1 MNISNFIYE
10 WLRQIVFVFIILSLF
25 KIIMPKGNMKRYLDH
40 VIGLLIII
48 TLVFPLIKITDKDLD
63 FGGLKLEENIDTIK
77 PSKNIL
83 EAYNNEIENLY
94 IGKIKEEVERIIKEG
109 SDLQVLD
116 IGIHIKKE
124 GEDFGLIQAMD
135 IVLSNNQS
143 KKDGKE
149 KIKINKIQ
157 TNEYTLKEEGNRSH
171 DELGQLIAKELG
183 IKKELI
189 NIYKN

>member
-1 MNISNFIYE
+1 
-10 WLRQIVFVFIILSLF
+10 
-25 KIIMPKGNMKRYLDH
+25 MKRYLDH

-135 IVLSNNQS
+135 IVLSNKQP
-143 KKDGKE
+143 KKNGKE

-157 TNEYTLKEEGNRSH
+157 TKEYTLKEEGNRTH